1 MLQTRIAGVAVLAL
15 LAGLPACSQMQDM
28 FGSNDRRETRMSAS
42 PAAGPAAAGTVSAA
56 TRDYVRMAAA
66 GDMFEIES
74 SRLALSESQ
83 DLQVQRFARMMIA
96 DHSRMS
102 EELQEAVQEANLSVS
117 IPTALDAEHQQ
128 MMQQL
133 RGASGMQFDRQY
145 LAMQS
150 RAHQQ
155 ALQLHSSY
163 MDSGDQPQLR
173 EVATAAV
180 PVVQGHIDQLQR
192 MTGR

>member
-28 FGSNDRRETRMSAS
+28 FGSNDRRETRMSAN
-42 PAAGPAAAGTVSAA
+42 PGAGPAAARTVSAA
-56 TRDYVRMAAA
+56 TRDYVRMAAV

-102 EELQEAVQEANLSVS
+102 EEMQEAVQEAGLSVS

-133 RGASGMQFDRQY
+133 RAASGMQFDRQY

-155 ALQLHSSY
+155 ALELHSSY
-163 MDSGDQPQLR
+163 MSSGDQPQLR
-173 EVATAAV
+173 EVATDAV
-180 PVVQGHIDQLQR
+180 PVIQGHIDQLR
-192 MTGR
+192 TMTGR